1 MYIILSFIYII
12 KLQSDVAHREGN
24 TSNKDQQGD
33 EREPTTTAKTR
44 KEKKNTK
51 RKRSTT
57 NTTQEDDVVEDTKT
71 KVNKPPPARRQR
83 HMKYS
88 IGAHVSKVFG
98 DPKTGKERPFSGT
111 IVSYD
116 NYEKLYKVRYED
128 GDEEELDEGDI
139 GKIIVKVG
147 STKSKKKGK
156 KGTLK
161 NDKSSSTKPSCKV
174 KVEKG
179 GDNKGVVVSAATL
192 GIVAVVSSEE
202 KEENDVV
209 IKKEVEE
216 EKKEK
221 KIRKIEFKGVMTPY
235 DDIDDPNE
243 MDHPVTSS
251 NDDPSYHCHYVD
263 QMYEHFRS
271 KEAATSTRMGYMDTI
286 QRPNSVNSSLINAR
300 MRGILIDWLIEV
312 HLKFKLAPDT
322 LYLTVNIIDRY
333 LDTTLVTRPRL
344 QLVGVTAF
352 MIATKYE
359 EVYPPEL
366 RDLVYICDG
375 SYTRLEILDMEER
388 ILTKLKYNVTV
399 PTAHAFLVRYLKAA
413 HASHRIVHLSCYI
426 LDGTLTCYK
435 LLKYLPSQLAAAA
448 VLIARKNSPD
458 FRNWSPTLQAYTK
471 YTEEELV
478 PVARA
483 ILAEKAATPPS
494 WKSVKTKYTSTKFG
508 EVALLNIPSDFWNK
522 KGFELLMTR
531 YKEKG
536 GLLTLEVQ

>member
-1 MYIILSFIYII
+1 MNAGKNDAKQIEPYDSEYAEY
-12 KLQSDVAHREGN
+12 SMDDVSQGPIHGDGGREGELWAAFTAVN
-24 TSNKDQQGD
+24 RYFTDVIIQCFNEGDLIWIHGFHLMILPSFLTRRVSMAKIGIFFHTPFPSSEIFRTLWCREDLLRGLLNADQVGFHLFEYARHFLTCCRRLLGLNYGMFPD
-33 EREPTTTAKTR
+33 SSGGHNLAID
-44 KEKKNTK
+44 
-51 RKRSTT
+51 T
-57 NTTQEDDVVEDTKT
+57 NG
-71 KVNKPPPARRQR
+71 R
-83 HMKYS
+83 
-88 IGAHVSKVFG
+88 HVS
-98 DPKTGKERPFSGT
+98 
-111 IVSYD
+111 
-116 NYEKLYKVRYED
+116 
-128 GDEEELDEGDI
+128 
-139 GKIIVKVG
+139 
-147 STKSKKKGK
+147 
-156 KGTLK
+156 
-161 NDKSSSTKPSCKV
+161 
-174 KVEKG
+174 
-179 GDNKGVVVSAATL
+179 
-192 GIVAVVSSEE
+192 
-202 KEENDVV
+202 
-209 IKKEVEE
+209 
-216 EKKEK
+216 
-221 KIRKIEFKGVMTPY
+221 
-235 DDIDDPNE
+235 
-243 MDHPVTSS
+243 VTSIHAGVE
-251 NDDPSYHCHYVD
+251 PP
-263 QMYEHFRS
+263 ELGHFRS
-271 KEAATSTRMGYMDTI
+271 KEAATSTRIGYMDTI

-413 HASHRIVHLSCYI
+413 HASHGVVHLSRYI

-483 ILAEKAATPPS
+483 ILAEKAATPQS

-508 EVALLNIPSDFWNK
+508 EVALLNIPSDF
-522 KGFELLMTR
+522 
-531 YKEKG
+531 
-536 GLLTLEVQ
+536 